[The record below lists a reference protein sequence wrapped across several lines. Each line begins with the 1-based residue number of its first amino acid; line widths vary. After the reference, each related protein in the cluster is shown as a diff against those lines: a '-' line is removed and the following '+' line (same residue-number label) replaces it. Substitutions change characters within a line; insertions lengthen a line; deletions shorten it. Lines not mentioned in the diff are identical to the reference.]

1 MIKFICHFIFCDYVI
16 YNIIYYITWWF
27 NSDEDEIIE
36 CDGCG
41 ILVHEGCYGTIEDDS
56 RSVHSDLST
65 ESTEPWFCDACK
77 AGITQPVSTCIR
89 NLRLNQYQL
98 SVRFGKRFIK
108 DVALNLQDYFFAE
121 SLKSYA

>member
-1 MIKFICHFIFCDYVI
+1 MIYFYIFSFIFFDYVI
-16 YNIIYYITWWF
+16 YNIILYYSVD
-27 NSDEDEIIE
+27 SDEDEIIE

-77 AGITQPVSTCIR
+77 AGITQPVSTCIT
-89 NLRLNQYQL
+89 LMML
-98 SVRFGKRFIK
+98 VK
-108 DVALNLQDYFFAE
+108 DF
-121 SLKSYA
+121 